1 MHYYL
6 YPFEPLCFE
15 WKWRNV
21 DEDAG
26 EVDEGQQ
33 QKGGERPDGRQDDD
47 DGIGELDEGPREDME
62 DEEDNGESVGHG
74 CNSCAD
80 NAAMPGDLTI
90 WRSDD
95 AVPGGGCSGV

>member
-1 MHYYL
+1 MHHYL

-15 WKWRNV
+15 WEWRNV

-74 CNSCAD
+74 CTVA
-80 NAAMPGDLTI
+80 LT
-90 WRSDD
+90 RSD
-95 AVPGGGCSGV
+95 ATMQCCGGGSGV